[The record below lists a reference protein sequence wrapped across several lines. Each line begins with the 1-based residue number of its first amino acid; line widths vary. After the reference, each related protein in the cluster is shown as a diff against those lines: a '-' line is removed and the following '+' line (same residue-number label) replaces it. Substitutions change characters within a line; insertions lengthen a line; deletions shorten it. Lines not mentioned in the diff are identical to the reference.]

1 MSRGAAPELTAKTRA
16 WIRGKNDAEAGRE
29 RQAPS
34 EYGTEQVE
42 AYAAGYDSVENES

>member
-1 MSRGAAPELTAKTRA
+1 MSQGAAPEVTAKTRA

-34 EYGTEQVE
+34 EYSTDQVE
-42 AYAAGYDSVENES
+42 AYGAGYDSVENGS